1 MFIFSFRL
9 CLTAGPSKWLKNPI
23 TKQNLAHHHVEL
35 SISNASSDS
44 GELTTTGYI
53 FFKHPIFTHRFYYLK
68 ELRRKLPPTTPFFD
82 LALLRKT
89 PTGRTVPHLIVKC
102 GANHVGALTEI
113 LSAYLNGTETSV
125 FLGRLML
132 SKMDTDE
139 VDAIFQTHA
148 DFVESVRCLS
158 LAPMVQNIDRVRTEY
173 RKEGNILRTARI
185 WAKTLVDADGN
196 SLKCDVENG
205 GDNQRAQLLV
215 PVHNLNK
222 AQQALKEYKG
232 AISPFSLRENNFI
245 ERINQAHPEEIYVPT
260 AAAHHN
266 LNLIKDLSPT
276 TTWANAPA
284 SIRQPPSATLQQA
297 YRPPNT
303 DTTNSDKHRPTAAK
317 KAVPALL
324 PRFHNTSDNHQAQ
337 IGHSQQSLSDTNTT
351 SFFMT
356 KSLATQ
362 QRFQELES
370 IIRQQ
375 NTDMRSHQ
383 AEFKSV
389 NTRFD
394 GLEERVLTT
403 MTFCKDTSQNVLELR
418 KETNENILGMR
429 QEAAAQAQE
438 FRNTFAH
445 MTRIINALAV
455 HIAPESDSESSAI
468 SIHSDSMSVQ
478 SRDTTKQGTSPRK
491 KKGKRT
497 LHQSQLDSL
506 RKNPDPKH
514 DQDPSAQDDLNSTPD
529 DGAL

>member
-1 MFIFSFRL
+1 
-9 CLTAGPSKWLKNPI
+9 
-23 TKQNLAHHHVEL
+23 
-35 SISNASSDS
+35 
-44 GELTTTGYI
+44 
-53 FFKHPIFTHRFYYLK
+53 
-68 ELRRKLPPTTPFFD
+68 
-82 LALLRKT
+82 
-89 PTGRTVPHLIVKC
+89 
-102 GANHVGALTEI
+102 
-113 LSAYLNGTETSV
+113 
-125 FLGRLML
+125 
-132 SKMDTDE
+132 
-139 VDAIFQTHA
+139 
-148 DFVESVRCLS
+148 
-158 LAPMVQNIDRVRTEY
+158 
-173 RKEGNILRTARI
+173 
-185 WAKTLVDADGN
+185 
-196 SLKCDVENG
+196 
-205 GDNQRAQLLV
+205 
-215 PVHNLNK
+215 
-222 AQQALKEYKG
+222 
-232 AISPFSLRENNFI
+232 
-245 ERINQAHPEEIYVPT
+245 
-260 AAAHHN
+260 
-266 LNLIKDLSPT
+266 
-276 TTWANAPA
+276 
-284 SIRQPPSATLQQA
+284 
-297 YRPPNT
+297 
-303 DTTNSDKHRPTAAK
+303 
-317 KAVPALL
+317 
-324 PRFHNTSDNHQAQ
+324 
-337 IGHSQQSLSDTNTT
+337 
-351 SFFMT
+351 MT

-375 NTDMRSHQ
+375 NTDIRSHQ

-429 QEAAAQAQE
+429 QEAAVQAQE